1 MSVRKKLGQILLEA
15 GVLDE
20 YQLKSAL
27 GYQRQWGGRLGDV
40 LLKNRFVSEE
50 ALFKALHIQLGIPL
64 IDLQQME
71 IPEALLRLLPVEL
84 VEKHQLLPIKM
95 VKEPGKSQPTIF
107 VATSDPPNLQGL
119 EAVRFKTG
127 KQASAVL
134 ATPSAIRKAIRKYYR
149 GEKQEEIFEDANF
162 GQATGIDELQLG
174 SEVHLEEGG
183 SDETLLPP
191 LRPLERET
199 EAPLRAP
206 VHDIWSLSER
216 VTSEAVLDP
225 EDGLSG
231 GADEASLAAQ
241 KKGEEDPFSD
251 LDSLLTPSEASQRE
265 AARPR
270 PSPPPIQTTQW
281 NDRFLED
288 ELPEVE
294 IMEDVP
300 AEPVPLPAEPAPRAS
315 QPYAASLSE
324 DQTLWKDPFMA
335 FEPEAPSLTPS
346 SVGLPD
352 PMHPQGVS
360 VGPAT
365 RRVRPGVSGAPVSPA
380 VFGKEVAKPPPVS
393 AAAAGPAAGLL
404 DLLAGTSPEAYLK
417 DMEDLLE
424 TLESTEIDPEP
435 PQMMKSSNLIA
446 AVIRLLLRKEVISD
460 AELLD
465 ELKRH

>member
-27 GYQRQWGGRLGDV
+27 GYQRQWGGRLGEV

-50 ALFKALHIQLGIPL
+50 ALLKALHIQLAIPL
-64 IDLQQME
+64 IDLSQME

-84 VEKHQLLPIKM
+84 VEKHQLLPVKM
-95 VKEPGKSQPTIF
+95 VKEPGKTQPTIF
-107 VATSDPPNLQGL
+107 VAISDPPNIQGL
-119 EAVRFKTG
+119 DAVRFKTG
-127 KQASAVL
+127 KQVRAVL

-162 GQATGIDELQLG
+162 GQATGLEELQFG
-174 SEVHLEEGG
+174 SEIHLEENGP
-183 SDETLLPP
+183 DEPLQPP
-191 LRPLERET
+191 LV
-199 EAPLRAP
+199 P
-206 VHDIWSLSER
+206 VEPATGAAVRSPIQDIWSLSER
-216 VTSEAVLDP
+216 VTSEAVLDS
-225 EDGLSG
+225 EDSKAG
-231 GADEASLAAQ
+231 GADEESLAAQ
-241 KKGEEDPFSD
+241 KQGEEDPFCD
-251 LDSLLTPSEASQRE
+251 LDSLLTPTEASQRE

-300 AEPVPLPAEPAPRAS
+300 AEPAPLPAEPAPRAS

-324 DQTLWKDPFMA
+324 DQTLWKDPFVA
-335 FEPEAPSLTPS
+335 FEPEAPALTPS
-346 SVGLPD
+346 SVTLPD

-360 VGPAT
+360 VAPAT
-365 RRVRPGVSGAPVSPA
+365 RGAR
-380 VFGKEVAKPPPVS
+380 
-393 AAAAGPAAGLL
+393 PAAGLR
-404 DLLAGTSPEAYLK
+404 DLLAGIAPEAYLK